1 MVKHCEGHV
10 IFQDVEHELQ
20 ENFLHK
26 FLHYSFFYEIFIK
39 LRSIFDPLKFIY
51 WRLLH
56 PNIVDMAIPYL
67 SHNRSC
73 IYY

>member
-10 IFQDVEHELQ
+10 TFQDVEHELQ

-39 LRSIFDPLKFIY
+39 LRSIFDPLKFI
-51 WRLLH
+51 
-56 PNIVDMAIPYL
+56 
-67 SHNRSC
+67 
-73 IYY
+73 